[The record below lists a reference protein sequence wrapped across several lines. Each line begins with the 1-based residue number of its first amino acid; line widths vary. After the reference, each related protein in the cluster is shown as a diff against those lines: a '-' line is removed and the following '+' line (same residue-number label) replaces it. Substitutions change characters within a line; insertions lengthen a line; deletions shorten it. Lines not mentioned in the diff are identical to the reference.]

1 MKQATQ
7 IPDNQDEIDESE
19 DTDMLEEYD
28 FSAAMPNKCADHYAA
43 GSNLVRLAPDVAA
56 QFPDSA
62 TVNEALRL
70 LIRLAQQEVKN
81 VPPTDES

>member
-1 MKQATQ
+1 MKQAAQ

-28 FSAAMPNKCADHYAA
+28 FSQAMPNKYAEHYAA

-56 QFPDSA
+56 LFPDSDA
-62 TVNEALRL
+62 VNEALRL
-70 LIRLAQQEVKN
+70 LIRLARHEVKN
-81 VPPTDES
+81 APPTDES